1 MEASPNL
8 KRLELYLRDHYA
20 AAVGAM
26 ELIDHSLESHK
37 GTPLATFFVELRSEV
52 QSDQDQLHNLME
64 RLGFEESS
72 LRNAGAWLAE
82 KLARAKLG
90 FARDG
95 TAELRLLQT
104 LDSLFLG
111 VTGKQL
117 LWRTLQAI
125 RDSSPVLE
133 KTDFV
138 LLEDRALDQLDKIEE
153 KRLEAARESLGEAN
167 LVAR

>member
-8 KRLELYLRDHYA
+8 KRLELHLRDHYA

-26 ELIDHSLESHK
+26 ELIDHSIDSHK
-37 GTPLATFFVELRSEV
+37 GTPWATFFAELKSEV
-52 QSDQDQLHNLME
+52 QTDREQLHNLME
-64 RLGFEESS
+64 TLGFAESS

-90 FARDG
+90 WTGNGA
-95 TAELRLLQT
+95 AELRLLQT
-104 LDSLFLG
+104 LDSLFLV

-117 LWRTLQAI
+117 LWRTLHAI

-153 KRLEAARESLGEAN
+153 KRLQAARESLGEAS
-167 LVAR
+167 LAPR